1 MNKQGFSRYLN
12 KFVSV
17 VRNIADLIMIPTLIF
32 FGIQLYQMTRSTQ
45 AKVDN
50 LSTGNYPLKY
60 DSPQNV
66 LREPPIFHL
75 GEPVTVE
82 ATFKNI
88 SSQDTK
94 STAVV
99 HWILVEP
106 TLDQNHIDV
115 AQFGLFLDLK
125 PGCTEQVFVNKPPV
139 EVEIVTKQLFESGS
153 QKVTWRLAGDNVIL
167 IPAHAGTK
175 EFSVESFSYVPDSVP
190 VPDHS
195 DIKDSTT
202 CGDF

>member
-1 MNKQGFSRYLN
+1 MTKQSFSRYLN
-12 KFVSV
+12 KFVV
-17 VRNIADLIMIPTLIF
+17 IIKNIADLVILPALVF
-32 FGIQLYQMTRSTQ
+32 FGIQMYQVTKYNQ
-45 AKVDN
+45 NKLDN

-66 LREPPIFHL
+66 LRDPPVFHL
-75 GEPVTVE
+75 GEEVVVE
-82 ATFKNI
+82 ATFNNI

-106 TLDQNHIDV
+106 TLDLNHIDV

-125 PGCTEQVFVNKPPV
+125 PGCTEQVFVNKPPT
-139 EVEIVTKQLFESGS
+139 EVEIITKKLFEAGN

-167 IPAHAGTK
+167 VPSHAGTK
-175 EFSVESFSYVPDSVP
+175 EFSVESFSYVPDSIP
-190 VPDHS
+190 LPDNRQV
-195 DIKDSTT
+195 KDMTG
-202 CGDF
+202 CENL